1 MLDWKKAK
9 SVFDGDLIVLGG
21 GPAGVAAAICAA
33 RAGLNVMLIER
44 YGFLG
49 GQATG
54 GYIVYLPCIS
64 DGTQVLTKGFFA
76 ELLDRLC
83 QLGGVRRLAPGD
95 ERSDLVLHAEC
106 LKFVLD
112 SLVTEAGV
120 ELRLHSF
127 AIGLWQEEGPIAG
140 VFLASKSGIQRATAK
155 YFVDATGDA
164 DMAEWCGIPCRTR
177 DASSGEANAV
187 TTVYRL
193 GNVDVDRAVSAAA
206 GAGWGEVARQAM
218 DTVGM
223 KLQVLPTMI
232 PGEVWCNNLH
242 LFDIDATNAVDLTRA
257 ELTGRKRVQQALAFY
272 RRHVPGFEDCQLLE
286 TAPMIGVR
294 ESRLVVGE
302 YVVTPSDLSS
312 GRRFED
318 SIAKCGSW
326 KTTVSCDLP
335 YRSLV
340 SRKIPNL
347 IFAGRCV
354 SVSPEI
360 VDYVRQIPTCSVVG
374 QAAGLAVGVAIR
386 KRAALVD
393 LEVKELQDM
402 LRATGGVL

>member
-1 MLDWKKAK
+1 MLSWERTK

-21 GPAGVAAAICAA
+21 GPAGVAAAVCAA
-33 RAGLNVMLIER
+33 RTGLDVMLIER

-54 GYIVYLPCIS
+54 AYVVYLPCIS
-64 DGTQVLTKGFFA
+64 DGTQVLTQGFFA
-76 ELLDRLC
+76 ELLDRLSE
-83 QLGGVRRLAPGD
+83 LGGVRRLEPKD
-95 ERSDLVLHAEC
+95 ERSNLVTHAET

-112 SLVTEAGV
+112 SLVSEAGV

-127 AIGLWQEEGPIAG
+127 AVGVWQEGGRIAG
-140 VFLASKSGIQRATAK
+140 VLLASKSGIQRATAR

-164 DMAEWCGIPCRTR
+164 DMAQWCRIPYRKR
-177 DASSGEANAV
+177 DASSGKANAV

-193 GNVDVDRAVSAAA
+193 GNVDVDRAVRAAA
-206 GAGWGEVARQAM
+206 SADWEAVARQAV

-223 KLQVLPTMI
+223 KLQILPTMI

-242 LFDIDATNAVDLTRA
+242 LFDIDATNAADLTRA
-257 ELTGRKRVQQALAFY
+257 ELRGRERIQEALVFY
-272 RRHVPGFEDCQLLE
+272 RQHVPGFENCQLLE

-302 YVVTPSDLSS
+302 YEVTAADLDSS
-312 GRRFED
+312 RRFED

-326 KTTVSCDLP
+326 NTTIHCDLP

-340 SRKIPNL
+340 SRKVPNL

-354 SVSPEI
+354 SVSQEI
-360 VDYVRQIPTCSVVG
+360 VDYVRQIPTCSVLG
-374 QAAGLAVGVAIR
+374 QAAGLAVSIAVEG
-386 KRAALVD
+386 RASLADLDVKAL
-393 LEVKELQDM
+393 QAM
-402 LRATGGVL
+402 LRASGGIV